1 MEYVGINTKPEELVE
16 AIRGVYGKDVTK
28 DATIVYAGQLIV
40 ANGEDLETINKNVKC
55 KHKQWIEIGDHCWM
69 TVVE

>member
-1 MEYVGINTKPEELVE
+1 MEFVGINTTHEELTE

-28 DATIVYAGQLIV
+28 DVTIVYVGQLIV
-40 ANGEDLETINKNVKC
+40 ANGTNLETINKNVKC

-69 TVVE
+69 TVCE